1 MLDGAPDI
9 HDRTVAST
17 FPKGG
22 RAKLALIGEAPGE
35 REVERGL
42 PFCGPSGS
50 VLDAMLR
57 AAGIDRADCY
67 VGNVYDTKLR
77 DNKVSEHRAALGA
90 EAWELFHSRNAER
103 LYADLSSLGCNVVV
117 PLGATALLALAG
129 TPSIAQFRGS
139 VRMGLGQF
147 AGFKLVPTFHPA
159 MVLRQWS
166 NYTICIG
173 DLIRAAKQAELG
185 PGIVWPKRELN
196 ITPSIEEVE
205 QYLAGPCR
213 QTDLL
218 SVDIETGW
226 GQVRGVSFAP
236 SQFEALYVPFIALN
250 KLDRNYWPDAATEK
264 KAWLAVR
271 DCLQSPTPKLGQ
283 NFANYDVI
291 WLLGKM
297 GIKVNGLGD
306 DLRLLH
312 KALYPELPAS
322 LAFMGSAYSEQ
333 GSWKTMARHS
343 GRRVKDDDKRD
354 S

>member
-22 RAKLALIGEAPGE
+22 RAKIALVGAAPGE

-57 AAGIDRADCY
+57 AAGIDRDACY
-67 VGNVYDTKLR
+67 VGNVYSTKLR
-77 DNKVSEHRAALGA
+77 ENDVSKTRQLLGA
-90 EAWELFHSRNAER
+90 GWDAFHTLNTARLRTELEEIAP
-103 LYADLSSLGCNVVV
+103 NVVV
-117 PLGATALLALAG
+117 PLGSTALLALAG

-139 VRMGLGQF
+139 VRMGTGYF
-147 AGFKLVPTFHPA
+147 NSYKLVPTFHPT

-205 QYLAGPCR
+205 AYLAGPCHEC
-213 QTDLL
+213 DLL

-250 KLDRNYWPDAATEK
+250 KLDRNYWQDTATEK
-264 KAWLAVR
+264 RAWLAVR
-271 DCLQSPTPKLGQ
+271 ACLQSSVPKLGQ